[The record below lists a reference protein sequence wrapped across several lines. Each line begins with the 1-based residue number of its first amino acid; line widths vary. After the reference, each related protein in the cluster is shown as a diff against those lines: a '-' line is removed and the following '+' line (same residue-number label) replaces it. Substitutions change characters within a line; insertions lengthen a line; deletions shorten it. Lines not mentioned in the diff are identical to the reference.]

1 MQSGLTP
8 LSGRIVTLLAAAL
21 LTAPLLVAS
30 GCASRPAATSKV
42 FAPDDVA
49 WEDLGKGSKRK
60 AWFNDTM
67 TVALFEIVGGD
78 QRPTPP
84 KHHHPHE
91 QIGYVIEG
99 RALVTL
105 GDKTEEIVPGGVY
118 IVTANVPHTVKPLT
132 HRLVLLESF
141 TPTRE
146 DFRQADE

>member
-1 MQSGLTP
+1 ML
-8 LSGRIVTLLAAAL
+8 VLAATVML
-21 LTAPLLVAS
+21 S
-30 GCASRPAATSKV
+30 YGCASTPAATSAV
-42 FAPDDVA
+42 FAPDDVT
-49 WEDLGKGSKRK
+49 WEDLGNGTKRK

-78 QRPTPP
+78 KRPTPP

-132 HRLVLLESF
+132 HRLLLVESF

-146 DFRQADE
+146 DFRREEK